1 MSTLQ
6 ETVLWLVSCFEDVVH
21 VFSLT
26 RGEDWLRTRDCQ
38 AEHNRGQWSCTR
50 SATLTAQFPHSSEI
64 VCMNIK
70 HAVVFVCFSSDSDK
84 TAKWAEG
91 PARAYHPHW
100 QPKEALRWWNL
111 VAADFGFCFFK
122 CSVSSSAVIC
132 KSAAHCSSL
141 SACRAAE
148 LVGGKEKWIK
158 FKDWRAREICYI
170 PQTKWVCL
178 MRAHHFSVSSSWLTE
193 HKISS
198 KKHPQVSEGYTNT

>member
-1 MSTLQ
+1 MFFLLPEAKTDFEQ
-6 ETVLWLVSCFEDVVH
+6 EIARLNTTGDNEVALGLPPS
-21 VFSLT
+21 
-26 RGEDWLRTRDCQ
+26 Q
-38 AEHNRGQWSCTR
+38 HNS
-50 SATLTAQFPHSSEI
+50 SHSSEI
-64 VCMNIK
+64 VCMNIE

-111 VAADFGFCFFK
+111 VVADFVFCFFK
-122 CSVSSSAVIC
+122 CSVSSSAVIYQ
-132 KSAAHCSSL
+132 SAAHCSSL

-158 FKDWRAREICYI
+158 FKDWRARAICYI

-178 MRAHHFSVSSSWLTE
+178 MRAHHFSVSSSGLTE

-198 KKHPQVSEGYTNT
+198 KKHPQVSEDFANTWSQVL